1 MEEPAAAPTTWSEFQ
16 TASWLRARREG
27 IPLSGTFEL
36 TPLCN
41 FRCRMCYVRVDA
53 LPEGTRLRTAEEWLD
68 LARQAAERGMYSVT
82 LTGGEPLTHPEFA
95 KIYRGLNE
103 MGLLISVLS
112 NGSLINDVVVALF
125 QELPPTNLRITLYG
139 ASDETY
145 ERLCGVRDGFDRVI
159 ASLRTLA
166 NARVPFS
173 LAFTRTRLNEKDEEA
188 VRRIAQAFDVPL
200 GVTSDLVPAV
210 RGAASDA
217 RELRI
222 PRAERLDG
230 IDPDDACDTSVKAA
244 PSPAALPPDVL
255 KGPFSN
261 CSAYRTAFF
270 VSWDGLME
278 GCSLMSSVHLRP
290 FEVGFDAAW
299 EGLLA
304 KLGNIR
310 TPERCLS
317 CDLAPYCT
325 ACPGRRD
332 AETGD
337 PEGIPETRCR
347 EARALRER
355 LSELE
360 AAANVEVN

>member
-1 MEEPAAAPTTWSEFQ
+1 MTDVTPTTWSEFQ

-41 FRCRMCYVRVDA
+41 FQCRMCYVRVDA
-53 LPEGTRLRTAEEWLD
+53 LPEGSRLRTAEEWLD
-68 LARQAAERGMYSVT
+68 LARQAAEGGMYAVT
-82 LTGGEPLTHPEFA
+82 LTGGEPLTHPEFT
-95 KIYRGLNE
+95 KIYRALSE
-103 MGLLISVLS
+103 MGLLVSVLS
-112 NGSLINDVVVALF
+112 NGSLINDDAISLF
-125 QELPPTNLRITLYG
+125 HEFPPTNLRITLYG
-139 ASDETY
+139 ASNETY
-145 ERLCGVRDGFDRVI
+145 ERLCGVHDGFDRVMS
-159 ASLRTLA
+159 SLRALA

-173 LAFTRTRLNEKDEEA
+173 LAFTRTRLNEKDEDA
-188 VRRIAQAFDVPL
+188 VRRIAQALGVPL

-255 KGPFSN
+255 EGPFSN

-325 ACPGRRD
+325 ACPGRRN

>member
-1 MEEPAAAPTTWSEFQ
+1 MVEPAAAPTTWSEFQ
-16 TASWLRARREG
+16 AASWLRARREG

-95 KIYRGLNE
+95 KIYRGLSE
-103 MGLLISVLS
+103 MGLLVSVLT
-112 NGSLINDVVVALF
+112 NGSLINDDVVALF

-145 ERLCGVRDGFDRVI
+145 ERLCGVRDGFDRVM
-159 ASLRTLA
+159 ASLRALA
-166 NARVPFS
+166 NAGVPFS

-188 VRRIAQAFDVPL
+188 VRRIAQALGVPL

-255 KGPFSN
+255 EGPFSN
-261 CSAYRTAFF
+261 CSAYRTAIF

-317 CDLAPYCT
+317 CDHAPYCT

-355 LSELE
+355 LSELK

>member
-1 MEEPAAAPTTWSEFQ
+1 MEEPAATPTTWSEFQ
-16 TASWLRARREG
+16 AASWLRARREG
-27 IPLSGTFEL
+27 LPLSGTFEL

-82 LTGGEPLTHPEFA
+82 LTGGEPLTHPELA

-103 MGLLISVLS
+103 IGLLISVLS
-112 NGSLINDVVVALF
+112 NGSLINDDVVALF

-173 LAFTRTRLNEKDEEA
+173 LAFTRTRLNEKDEDA
-188 VRRIAQAFDVPL
+188 VRRIAQALGVPL

-255 KGPFSN
+255 EGPFSN

-337 PEGIPETRCR
+337 PEGVPETRCR